1 MELKLT
7 ISHLRF
13 LDFHVETKK
22 RVSQEVKLSV
32 KPEYSFT
39 TSPKLGADNVLA
51 ECKCVVADQE
61 NEIFSISFHAEA
73 MCSFSQPLD
82 MSDVEVLKAFLHEKC
97 TPVLVQA
104 ISAKFETIT
113 AAMGFGTIKL
123 A

>member
-1 MELKLT
+1 MELTLT
-7 ISHLRF
+7 ISGLRF

-22 RVSQEVKLSV
+22 RVTQEVKLAV
-32 KPEYSFT
+32 KPEYSFR
-39 TSPKLGADNVLA
+39 TSPKLGADKVLA

-61 NEIFSISFHAEA
+61 NEIFSISFEAEA
-73 MCSFSQPLD
+73 LCVFSQPLD
-82 MSDVEVLKAFLHEKC
+82 MSDVEALKTFLHEKC

-113 AAMGFGTIKL
+113 SAMGFGTIKL

>member
-1 MELKLT
+1 MELSLT
-7 ISHLRF
+7 IDRVRF

-39 TSPKLGADNVLA
+39 TSPKLGLDKVLA
-51 ECKCVVADQE
+51 ECNCVVADAE
-61 NEIFSISFHAEA
+61 SEIFSISFKAEA
-73 MCSFSQPLD
+73 LCAFSQPLD
-82 MSDVEVLKAFLHEKC
+82 MSDVEALKKFLHEKC
-97 TPVLVQA
+97 TPVLMQA

-113 AAMGFGTIKL
+113 GAMGFGTIKL

>member
-7 ISHLRF
+7 IDRLRF
-13 LDFHVETKK
+13 LEFHVETKK
-22 RVSQEVKLSV
+22 RVTQEVKLAIN
-32 KPEYSFT
+32 PEYSFT
-39 TSPKLGADNVLA
+39 TSPKLGADTVLA

-61 NEIFSISFHAEA
+61 NEIFSISFEAEA
-73 MCSFSQPLD
+73 LCHFSQPLD
-82 MSDVEVLKAFLHEKC
+82 MSDVEALKAFLQEKC

-113 AAMGFGTIKL
+113 AAMGFGTIRL